1 MVFGRQDICPPPRR
15 CYNTGVTARPALA
28 PLPLRLGVFARGV
41 GIGVAV
47 GTAAGLSSALFL
59 TLLGYVTDLRTADPR
74 WVWALPLAGLAIGAF
89 WQRWGEPIGGGA
101 DLILDTMHDD
111 GPRLPLRMAP
121 MVLVG
126 SVLTHL
132 FGGSAGRE
140 GTAVQMGASLADA
153 FGHRF
158 RFDRGELRRD
168 VLAAGMAGGF
178 GAVFGT
184 PVAGAV
190 FGLEVRTPGRLDLG
204 PLVPALSASLIGDMV
219 VRGLGIQHALYPNV
233 APLSLSLSLLGRWL
247 LFAVVVAAVTAM
259 FVAALHRFKGCM
271 SRRFPHLPLRMA
283 VGGLLVLALWRLL
296 GDSRYLGLGVPTILA
311 AFDDVALPVWAFAV
325 KLVFTVVTLG
335 SGFLGGEVTPLFFI
349 GATLGH
355 ALAAPLGLPTAM
367 AAAVGLAAVFGVA
380 ANTPLALVVMAGELV
395 GIHVLPHALVV
406 MTVAWLLVGHRGIYS
421 AQRMWRDKAGR
432 PLATATRL
440 AR

>member
-1 MVFGRQDICPPPRR
+1 MV
-15 CYNTGVTARPALA
+15 ARPALA
-28 PLPLRLGVFARGV
+28 PFPLRVGVLARGV
-41 GIGVAV
+41 GIGVVV
-47 GTAAGLSSALFL
+47 GAAAGLSSALFL
-59 TLLGYVTDLRTADPR
+59 TLLENVTEIRTADPR

-89 WQRWGEPIGGGA
+89 WQRWGAPIRGGA

-158 RFDRGELRRD
+158 GFDQGELRRD

-204 PLVPALSASLIGDMV
+204 PLVPALSSSLIGDMV
-219 VRGLGIQHALYPNV
+219 VRGLGVRHAIYPTV
-233 APLSLSLSLLGRWL
+233 APLGLSMGLLGRWL
-247 LFAVVVAAVTAM
+247 LFAVVVAAVTAT
-259 FVAALHRFKGCM
+259 FVATLHQFKGLM
-271 SRRFPHLPLRMA
+271 SRRFPRLSLRMA
-283 VGGLLVLALWRLL
+283 VGGLLVVALWRLL
-296 GDSRYLGLGVPTILA
+296 GDDRYLGLGVPTILA
-311 AFDDVALPVWAFAV
+311 AFEDAALPAWAFAV
-325 KLVFTVVTLG
+325 KLVFTVATLG

-380 ANTPLALVVMAGELV
+380 ANTPLALIVMAAELV
-395 GIHVLPHALVV
+395 GIHVLPHALIV
-406 MTVAWLLVGHRGIYS
+406 MTVAWLLGGHRGIYG
-421 AQRMWRDKAGR
+421 AQRLWRDKAGR
-432 PLATATRL
+432 PLPTATRL
-440 AR
+440 SG